1 MLKQRRKLSFAL
13 LLRNVQASLVAQ
25 RLKRLPA
32 MRRPAFDPW
41 VGKIPWR
48 RKWQPT
54 PVFLPGE
61 SHGQRSLVGYSPQ
74 GHKESDMTERLHTHN
89 VQAGTGSLCLRS
101 RGHLLL
107 KVCDRSRKKD
117 GITQPRRIKSRTPL
131 AFSVLEDYSVLKF
144 AWLRMSL
151 RLIICKRNDCQI
163 MEYLYNFVM
172 R

>member
-1 MLKQRRKLSFAL
+1 MSYWREGTSQCPWTLRSVQTCSIGKRWLWNSSYIHFFMFKQRRKLSFAL
-13 LLRNVQASLVAQ
+13 LLR
-25 RLKRLPA
+25 
-32 MRRPAFDPW
+32 
-41 VGKIPWR
+41 
-48 RKWQPT
+48 
-54 PVFLPGE
+54 
-61 SHGQRSLVGYSPQ
+61 
-74 GHKESDMTERLHTHN
+74 N

-107 KVCDRSRKKD
+107 KVCDGSRKKD

-131 AFSVLEDYSVLKF
+131 AFSVLEYYRVLKF
-144 AWLRMSL
+144 ACFKMSL